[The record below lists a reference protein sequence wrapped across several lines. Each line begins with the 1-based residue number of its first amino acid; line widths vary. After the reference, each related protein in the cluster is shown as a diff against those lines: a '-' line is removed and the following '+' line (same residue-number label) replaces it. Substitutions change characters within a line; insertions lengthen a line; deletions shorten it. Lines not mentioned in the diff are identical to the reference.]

1 MGRVDILRIFAG
13 GMKALGFLD
22 SDKEKRK
29 KWLRAF
35 RIWQHRPY
43 ELKPLSEER
52 HTCASCKTEYVGNFC
67 PRCGQS
73 AGVGRFS
80 LKKALL
86 LFIDVWGMGNR
97 SMFRSLRDL
106 LLRPGYMIRDY
117 LRGMQSAYFP
127 PFKMFFLLTAL
138 SLLVQNGFS
147 LGLEEEDGQKQMS
160 EEVAQ
165 EMALN
170 PPTPPVAPFKVDSV
184 GVTAGQEATDST
196 GVTEDRY
203 GYRWDNGVQVS
214 VGTKDEHSWERSILQ
229 SAMSFADVMNSIRKK
244 NAAIFALLT
253 LLIFTVPLYYFWRKT
268 PTIPDLRYAEFVVA
282 LVYTAN
288 MYTVYSI
295 VANLLN
301 STLLKTLA
309 VLMVFVALKQFSGY
323 SKKRVL
329 GHLILTILI
338 STIILCL
345 IAGSGIGVSYLT
357 SK

>member
-1 MGRVDILRIFAG
+1 MRIFAG
-13 GMKALGFLD
+13 RMKALGFLD

-52 HTCASCKTEYVGNFC
+52 HICASCKTEYVGNFC

-80 LKKALL
+80 FKKALL

-106 LLRPGYMIRDY
+106 MLRPGYMIRDY

-147 LGLEEEDGQKQMS
+147 LSLEDEDEQKQKT

-165 EMALN
+165 N
-170 PPTPPVAPFKVDSV
+170 PPAPPAVPI
-184 GVTAGQEATDST
+184 ATDTT
-196 GVTEDRY
+196 GVAENKTV
-203 GYRWDNGVQVS
+203 YRWDGGQINLEN
-214 VGTKDEHSWERSILQ
+214 KDEQMKEHPIAMT
-229 SAMSFADVMNSIRKK
+229 AMSFAKVMNTIRKK

-253 LLIFTVPLYYFWRKT
+253 LLMFTVPLYYFWRKA

-288 MYTVYSI
+288 MYTTYSI
-295 VANLLN
+295 LANLLN
-301 STLLKTLA
+301 STLLRCLA

-329 GHLILTILI
+329 GHLILTVLI
-338 STIILCL
+338 STIALCL
-345 IAGSGIGVSYLT
+345 IAGSGIGITYLT
-357 SK
+357 TK

>member
-1 MGRVDILRIFAG
+1 MDILRIFAG

-203 GYRWDNGVQVS
+203 DYRWDNGVQVS

-301 STLLKTLA
+301 STLL
-309 VLMVFVALKQFSGY
+309 MVFVALKQFSGY

>member
-1 MGRVDILRIFAG
+1 MDILRIFAG

-203 GYRWDNGVQVS
+203 DYRWDNGVQVS
-214 VGTKDEHSWERSILQ
+214 VGAKDEHSWERSILQ

-288 MYTVYSI
+288 MYTFY
-295 VANLLN
+295 
-301 STLLKTLA
+301 
-309 VLMVFVALKQFSGY
+309 
-323 SKKRVL
+323 
-329 GHLILTILI
+329 
-338 STIILCL
+338 
-345 IAGSGIGVSYLT
+345 
-357 SK
+357 

>member
-1 MGRVDILRIFAG
+1 
-13 GMKALGFLD
+13 MKALGFLD
-22 SDKEKRK
+22 GDKEKRK

-52 HTCASCKTEYVGNFC
+52 HTCASCKTEYVGNYC

-80 LKKALL
+80 FKKALL
-86 LFIDVWGMGNR
+86 LFIDVWGVGNR

-106 LLRPGYMIRDY
+106 ILRPGYMISDY

-147 LGLEEEDGQKQMS
+147 LGLEEEGEQKQNA
-160 EEVAQ
+160 EEMVQ
-165 EMALN
+165 N
-170 PPTPPVAPFKVDSV
+170 PPVPPVAPVATGSTDS
-184 GVTAGQEATDST
+184 TDST
-196 GVTEDRY
+196 GMAKDKFEYHWEGGKISMDKK
-203 GYRWDNGVQVS
+203 DVQLGKHPIAQTAIKFVN
-214 VGTKDEHSWERSILQ
+214 
-229 SAMSFADVMNSIRKK
+229 VMKAIRNK

-253 LLIFTVPLYYFWRKT
+253 LLMFTVPLYFFWRKT

-288 MYTVYSI
+288 MYTIYSI
-295 VANLLN
+295 VADLLN
-301 STLLKTLA
+301 SNLLRFLA
-309 VLMVFVALKQFSGY
+309 VLMIFVALKQFSGF

-329 GHLILTILI
+329 GHLILTVVI
-338 STIILCL
+338 STIVICL
-345 IAGSGIGVSYLT
+345 IAGSGIGVTYLVT
-357 SK
+357 K

>member
-1 MGRVDILRIFAG
+1 MDILRIFAA

-138 SLLVQNGFS
+138 SLL
-147 LGLEEEDGQKQMS
+147 D
-160 EEVAQ
+160 
-165 EMALN
+165 
-170 PPTPPVAPFKVDSV
+170 
-184 GVTAGQEATDST
+184 
-196 GVTEDRY
+196 
-203 GYRWDNGVQVS
+203 YRWDNGVQVS
-214 VGTKDEHSWERSILQ
+214 VGAKDEHSWERSILQ

>member
-1 MGRVDILRIFAG
+1 MRIFAG
-13 GMKALGFLD
+13 RMKALGFLD

-52 HTCASCKTEYVGNFC
+52 HICASCKTEYVGNFC

-80 LKKALL
+80 FKKALL

-106 LLRPGYMIRDY
+106 MLRPGYMIRDY

-147 LGLEEEDGQKQMS
+147 LGLEDEDEQKQNT
-160 EEVAQ
+160 E
-165 EMALN
+165 EMAQN
-170 PPTPPVAPFKVDSV
+170 PPAPPAVPVKEDVA
-184 GVTAGQEATDST
+184 GVTAGQEATDTT
-196 GVTEDRY
+196 GVAEDKFE
-203 GYRWDNGVQVS
+203 YRWDGGKIS
-214 VGTKDEHSWERSILQ
+214 IDKKDEQMQEHPIAQ
-229 SAMSFADVMNSIRKK
+229 TAMSFAKVMDTIRKK

-253 LLIFTVPLYYFWRKT
+253 LLMFTVPLYYFWRKT

-288 MYTVYSI
+288 MYTIYSI
-295 VANLLN
+295 LANLLN
-301 STLLKTLA
+301 STLLRCLA

-329 GHLILTILI
+329 GHLVLTVVI
-338 STIILCL
+338 STIALSL
-345 IAGSGIGVSYLT
+345 IAGSGIGITYLM

>member
-1 MGRVDILRIFAG
+1 
-13 GMKALGFLD
+13 MKALGFLD

-43 ELKPLSEER
+43 KLKPLSEER
-52 HTCASCKTEYVGNFC
+52 HTCASCKTDYVGNYC

-80 LKKALL
+80 FKKALL
-86 LFIDVWGMGNR
+86 LFIDVWGVGNR

-106 LLRPGYMIRDY
+106 ILRPGYMISDY

-147 LGLEEEDGQKQMS
+147 LGLEEEGEQKQNA
-160 EEVAQ
+160 EEMVQ
-165 EMALN
+165 N
-170 PPTPPVAPFKVDSV
+170 PPVPPVAPVATGSTDS
-184 GVTAGQEATDST
+184 TDST
-196 GVTEDRY
+196 GMAKDKFEYHWEGGKISMDKK
-203 GYRWDNGVQVS
+203 DVQLGKHPIAQTAIKFVN
-214 VGTKDEHSWERSILQ
+214 
-229 SAMSFADVMNSIRKK
+229 VMKAIRNK

-253 LLIFTVPLYYFWRKT
+253 LLMFTVPLYFFWRKT

-288 MYTVYSI
+288 MYTIYSI
-295 VANLLN
+295 VADLLN
-301 STLLKTLA
+301 SNLLRFLA
-309 VLMVFVALKQFSGY
+309 VLMIFVALKQFSGF

-329 GHLILTILI
+329 GHLILTVVI
-338 STIILCL
+338 STIVICL
-345 IAGSGIGVSYLT
+345 IAGSGIGVTYLVT
-357 SK
+357 K

>member
-1 MGRVDILRIFAG
+1 
-13 GMKALGFLD
+13 MKALGFLD

-52 HTCASCKTEYVGNFC
+52 HICASCKTEYVGNFC

-80 LKKALL
+80 FKKALL

-106 LLRPGYMIRDY
+106 MLRPGYMIRDY

-147 LGLEEEDGQKQMS
+147 LGLEDEDEQKQNT
-160 EEVAQ
+160 E
-165 EMALN
+165 EMAQN
-170 PPTPPVAPFKVDSV
+170 PPVPPAAPVKV
-184 GVTAGQEATDST
+184 E
-196 GVTEDRY
+196 TEHPIA
-203 GYRWDNGVQVS
+203 Q
-214 VGTKDEHSWERSILQ
+214 T
-229 SAMSFADVMNSIRKK
+229 AMSFAKVMNTIRKK

-253 LLIFTVPLYYFWRKT
+253 LLMFTVPLYYFWRKA

-288 MYTVYSI
+288 MYTIYSI
-295 VANLLN
+295 LANLLN
-301 STLLKTLA
+301 STLLRCLA

-329 GHLILTILI
+329 GHLILTVLI
-338 STIILCL
+338 STIALCL
-345 IAGSGIGVSYLT
+345 IAGSGIGITYLT
-357 SK
+357 TK

>member
-1 MGRVDILRIFAG
+1 
-13 GMKALGFLD
+13 MKALGFLD

-43 ELKPLSEER
+43 KLKPLSEER
-52 HTCASCKTEYVGNFC
+52 HTCASCKTEYVGNYC

-80 LKKALL
+80 FKKALL
-86 LFIDVWGMGNR
+86 LFIDVWGVGNR

-106 LLRPGYMIRDY
+106 ILRPGYMISDY

-138 SLLVQNGFS
+138 SLLGQNGFS
-147 LGLEEEDGQKQMS
+147 LGLEEENEQKQNT
-160 EEVAQ
+160 EETVQ
-165 EMALN
+165 N
-170 PPTPPVAPFKVDSV
+170 PPVPPVAPVATVS
-184 GVTAGQEATDST
+184 TASTDSIEKA
-196 GVTEDRY
+196 EDKFEY
-203 GYRWDNGVQVS
+203 HWDSGKIS
-214 VGTKDEHSWERSILQ
+214 MDDKDGQLEEHPLTQ
-229 SAMSFADVMNSIRKK
+229 TAMKFVHVMDAIRNK

-253 LLIFTVPLYYFWRKT
+253 LLMFTVPLYFFWRKT

-288 MYTVYSI
+288 MYTIYSI
-295 VANLLN
+295 VADLLN
-301 STLLKTLA
+301 SNLLRLLA
-309 VLMVFVALKQFSGY
+309 VLMIFVALKQFSGF

-329 GHLILTILI
+329 GHLILTVVI
-338 STIILCL
+338 STIVICL
-345 IAGSGIGVSYLT
+345 IAGSGIGVTYLAT
-357 SK
+357 K

>member
-1 MGRVDILRIFAG
+1 
-13 GMKALGFLD
+13 MKALGFLD

-52 HTCASCKTEYVGNFC
+52 HTCASCKTDYVGNYC

-73 AGVGRFS
+73 AGVSRFS
-80 LKKALL
+80 FKKALL
-86 LFIDVWGMGNR
+86 LFIDVWGVGNR

-106 LLRPGYMIRDY
+106 ILRPGYMIRDY

-147 LGLEEEDGQKQMS
+147 LGLEEEDEQKQTA
-160 EEVAQ
+160 E
-165 EMALN
+165 EMAQN
-170 PPTPPVAPFKVDSV
+170 PPAPPVAPVANVSTDTTGMAENRFEYHWEGGKISMDNKDMPSHPIAQTAIKFVKVMD
-184 GVTAGQEATDST
+184 A
-196 GVTEDRY
+196 
-203 GYRWDNGVQVS
+203 
-214 VGTKDEHSWERSILQ
+214 
-229 SAMSFADVMNSIRKK
+229 IRNK

-253 LLIFTVPLYYFWRKT
+253 LLMFTVPLYFFWRKM

-288 MYTVYSI
+288 MYTIYSI
-295 VANLLN
+295 VADLLN
-301 STLLKTLA
+301 SNLLRLLA
-309 VLMVFVALKQFSGY
+309 VLMIFVALKQFSGY
-323 SKKRVL
+323 SKKKVL
-329 GHLILTILI
+329 GHLILTVLI
-338 STIILCL
+338 STIVISL
-345 IAGSGIGVSYLT
+345 IAGSGIGVTYLAT
-357 SK
+357 K